1 MSPNHICLMA
11 DFSFYVRPPPH
22 LAETLIKWRVSIGNP
37 FWSSAILC
45 KHNLAQS
52 RKEMNLTIKQDKMPT
67 QVGVTPAYER
77 KLIRETRLAAWHI
90 F

>member
-1 MSPNHICLMA
+1 MSKISH
-11 DFSFYVRPPPH
+11 
-22 LAETLIKWRVSIGNP
+22 IKWRVSIGNP

-52 RKEMNLTIKQDKMPT
+52 RKEMSLTIKQDQLPT

-77 KLIRETRLAAWHI
+77 KLI